1 MRDDERGN
9 VERRTGVAGDAWK
22 ATDSVEAVVGIRL
35 SMVTGDDV

>member
-1 MRDDERGN
+1 MRDDEWGN
-9 VERRTGVAGDAWK
+9 VERQTDVAGDAWK